1 MPPRRRPRAGGPLH
15 LPAQPALI
23 VNYLPNSVLGQYQGI
38 CLSSVPLAPIYLCS
52 CSHFQLSLHSE
63 IFLISLF

>member
-38 CLSSVPLAPIYLCS
+38 CLSSVPLAPI
-52 CSHFQLSLHSE
+52 LSLLLLPFSAE
-63 IFLISLF
+63 LTF